1 MELIL
6 KRIAKKE
13 KYTIGRLYINGEY
26 LMDTIEDRDRGLH
39 QSMSLD
45 QIKKIKIASQTAIPA
60 GTYTITMNVKSPKFY
75 KKAYYKSFCNG
86 YVPRLLDVPG
96 YDGILI
102 HRGVDQDSSAGCII
116 VGYNTI
122 VGKVTYSKEAFEK
135 LYKVLKTASDAGE
148 KITITI
154 E

>member
-1 MELIL
+1 
-6 KRIAKKE
+6 
-13 KYTIGRLYINGEY
+13 
-26 LMDTIEDRDRGLH
+26 MDTIEDRDRGLH

-60 GTYTITMNVKSPKFY
+60 GTYTITMKVKSPKFY

>member
-1 MELIL
+1 
-6 KRIAKKE
+6 
-13 KYTIGRLYINGEY
+13 
-26 LMDTIEDRDRGLH
+26 MDTIEDRDRGLH

-60 GTYTITMNVKSPKFY
+60 GTYTITMKVKSPKFS
-75 KKAYYKSFCNG
+75 KKEYYKSFCNG
-86 YVPRLLDVPG
+86 CVPRLLDVPG